1 MRCESLGPR
10 LSAWVDGEL
19 SMLDAWL
26 VSRHVASCPT
36 CAAEVE
42 EMRALNAQ
50 LSAANPVLNPLLAP
64 IKPRRSVTPLVGAGA
79 LVATGV
85 AGFLLLPRLPQP
97 EPIPAT
103 SASAPPAR
111 VASNQPEKPRLEGT
125 LKNVIASSPAVT
137 SESPVQK
144 KLPPPPKPEIRVA
157 ETSRRSVDRDSPR
170 GSVAR
175 TKRTV
180 RRSDSVAN
188 KSFGRQRKHKA
199 PVDLPTEPTRVADVG
214 RPSPEELL
222 AKANDLMGSDK
233 ARLEKDTV
241 LERSSRDSAA
251 FVAGPEAVSA
261 LKPATPVVTPPATV
275 AEPDLRNFAK
285 KNDLRARLPIT
296 SRTSSRAIAT
306 MRAREEGQDS
316 AAPRKRVVPVLVVTP
331 TRYENVVT
339 VTAGALEV
347 DDTDDKEETP
357 QP

>member
-36 CAAEVE
+36 CAAEVD

-50 LSAANPVLNPLLAP
+50 LSAANPVLNPLLVS

-85 AGFLLLPRLPQP
+85 AGFFLLPRLPQP

-111 VASNQPEKPRLEGT
+111 VAMNQPEKARLEGT
-125 LKNVIASSPAVT
+125 LKNVIAPSSAVT
-137 SESPVQK
+137 SESPVPK

-170 GSVAR
+170 RSVAR

-180 RRSDSVAN
+180 RRSAIET
-188 KSFGRQRKHKA
+188 FGRARKHKPSA
-199 PVDLPTEPTRVADVG
+199 VLPTNGIQV
-214 RPSPEELL
+214 
-222 AKANDLMGSDK
+222 AKASAAELVERHSTTPDSMTASDK
-233 ARLEKDTV
+233 AMLAKDAV
-241 LERSSRDSAA
+241 ERSNRDTAA
-251 FVAGPEAVSA
+251 MAASPEAVSA

-275 AEPDLRNFAK
+275 AEPDLSNFAK

-296 SRTSSRAIAT
+296 SRASSRAIAT
-306 MRAREEGQDS
+306 MRTREEGQDS

-357 QP
+357 QL